1 MRIRFLF
8 LLFFVISFLTSCKTE
23 GNIPIPDASIQ
34 PDREFEAFTDNLF
47 RNEACSDSLTLNYTL
62 SHPENYNIPSDTG
75 GPLPNG
81 FSSFSYEDLE
91 KNSLELEN
99 MLVALKKFDQKKLS
113 REQLILYD
121 ILSDTLETQLEEQ
134 NYLAFTESLGPT
146 TGIQAQLP
154 ILLAEFRI
162 EDETDLSQYF
172 SLLRTTP
179 DYFSS
184 LLALEVRKKE
194 LGTLPCRSTL
204 SHIINQCER
213 YLEENGTSV
222 LEKTFENKMKN
233 CPFLDAVACNKAVRR
248 NRRLVRKKVIPAYK
262 ELMAGLASLLPFAGA
277 DGALCRYNR
286 GDGYYAC
293 LVRSVTGSSRTPDE
307 LKDLLTSRLE
317 SAEQTLISYA
327 AKDPALFGSCQDYAA
342 KFTSPEQILSTLKT
356 AAAADFPSCEN
367 TNYSVKYVDEALEDY
382 LSPAFY
388 LTPPLDDS
396 ENNVIYIN
404 GADRYDPSS
413 LFNTLAHEG
422 YPGHLLQT
430 CYMQNRDLPLLRYT
444 LDYGGFTEGWASYA
458 EIYSYKYTGGSEGEV
473 AILQNNMIASLCLYG
488 LADIGVHMDGW
499 NTDDLYQFMKTYG
512 TWEKDAVKQ
521 LYEAIIDEPASYL
534 KYTVGYLEFTLLKD
548 KFREIDG
555 ADYTDKR
562 FHAYILDM
570 GNAPFHV
577 LEKYM
582 GN

>member
-1 MRIRFLF
+1 MRVRFLI
-8 LLFFVISFLTSCKTE
+8 LLFFAISVLTSCKTE
-23 GNIPIPDASIQ
+23 ENIPVPNASVNPDS
-34 PDREFEAFTDNLF
+34 EFAAFTDNLF
-47 RNEACSDSLTLNYTL
+47 KNEVCSDSLTLNYTL
-62 SHPENYNIPSDTG
+62 SHPENYNIPSHTG
-75 GPLPNG
+75 NLLPEG
-81 FSSFSYEDLE
+81 FTSFTYEDLE
-91 KNSLELEN
+91 SHSLELEN
-99 MLVALKKFDQKKLS
+99 TLATLKNFNQKKFS
-113 REQLILYD
+113 RQQLILYD
-121 ILSDTLETQLEEQ
+121 ILSDTLQTQLEGQ

-154 ILLAEFRI
+154 VLLAEFRM

-179 DYFSS
+179 DYFTS
-184 LLALEVRKKE
+184 LLDLEVRKKE

-222 LEKTFENKMKN
+222 LESTFENKIKN
-233 CPFLDAVACNKAVRR
+233 CSFLDAEAREKATRR

-262 ELMAGLASLLPFAGA
+262 ELMAGLVDLLPFAGT

-286 GDGYYAC
+286 GDSYYTY
-293 LVRSVTGSSRTPDE
+293 LIRSVTGSSRTPDE
-307 LKDLLTSRLE
+307 LRELLTSRLE

-327 AKDPALFGSCQDYAA
+327 AKDPALFGSCQNYAA

-430 CYMQNRDLPLLRYT
+430 CYMQNQDLPLLRYI

-473 AILQNNMIASLCLYG
+473 QILQNNMIAALCLYG
-488 LADIGVHMDGW
+488 LADIGVHKDGW
-499 NTDDLYQFMKTYG
+499 NPDDLYQFMKAYG
-512 TWEKDAVKQ
+512 TWEKDAVTQ

-534 KYTVGYLEFTLLKD
+534 KYAVGYLEFTLLKD

-555 ADYTDKR
+555 ANYTDKR
-562 FHAYILDM
+562 FHTYILDM
-570 GNAPFHV
+570 GNAPFDV